1 MTGNEIPKSY
11 EPLIELM
18 EDAADGLH
26 THEVALAV
34 LQNTEAKTRIDLTRL
49 IGTPAAPGVP
59 AVPGLK
65 SLWNAAKA
73 DKTAKTALARSAM
86 SNGRALLMTCIGS
99 LKPIFGQQWNSQWN
113 AVGFTDSSL
122 RVPTNPMVKLQQMSA
137 FYAANPAREVASV
150 NGIACT
156 AANCDATAQA
166 LSTADSASNQ
176 SNVDAGTAKS
186 NLETGI
192 SAARNRMIGLRTELE
207 QLLAD
212 DDPRWLAF
220 GFDMPGQATA
230 PDVPANFV
238 VTPGAAGS
246 RQLFL
251 DCDNAR
257 RADSYRFVIE
267 DAGGNELVNQIVG
280 ESEFMATNLTA
291 GATVSATVTGRNG
304 TLESQETAP
313 LSD

>member
-1 MTGNEIPKSY
+1 
-11 EPLIELM
+11 
-18 EDAADGLH
+18 
-26 THEVALAV
+26 
-34 LQNTEAKTRIDLTRL
+34 
-49 IGTPAAPGVP
+49 
-59 AVPGLK
+59 
-65 SLWNAAKA
+65 
-73 DKTAKTALARSAM
+73 M

-313 LSD
+313 LSAVVP